1 MVKLT
6 DTQLAL
12 LSMAA
17 ARDDGAATLP
27 DHLGKA
33 AAFKLGSILVAG
45 KLMREIRSKPGMPVW
60 RQNDQERNVSLVI
73 TKAGRVA
80 LGIEQEEGQQPAS
93 KVIGNHTP
101 ASTNK
106 SGARSS
112 PRSGSKQAR
121 VITLLSTRSGA
132 SIVSISEEMGWLS
145 HTTRAVLTGLRKR
158 GYGISRISDDDGKSR
173 YRIDGE
179 PQVSSRG

>member
-6 DTQLAL
+6 DTQLVL
-12 LSMAA
+12 LSKAV
-17 ARDDGAATLP
+17 ARDDGAAVVP
-27 DHLGKA
+27 DNLSKA
-33 AAFKLGSILVAG
+33 AAFKVGSILVAS
-45 KLMREIRSKPGMPVW
+45 KLMREIRSKPRMPIW
-60 RQNDQERNVSLVI
+60 RQNDEKRNVSLVI

-93 KVIGNHTP
+93 KVIGKET
-101 ASTNK
+101 AAAINK
-106 SGARSS
+106 SGSRSS

-132 SIVSISEEMGWLS
+132 SIISISEEMGWLS